1 MSMTTQRPE
10 EVIEPEPQ
18 AVFVENMLGSLTQS
32 LFLAIFLAIVAIV
45 MIQDLLIA
53 AGIAIGLPVLAG
65 FVSVCL
71 AKQKIDNMEYRVYGD
86 RIESE
91 TGVFSTRIKSV
102 DFDNIVNLQR
112 TQSFIERR
120 FGLGSVKISTAGSDG
135 TSMQLKDIPDHEDW
149 YEFLQEKQREGTD

>member
-10 EVIEPEPQ
+10 AVIEPEPQ

-32 LFLAIFLAIVAIV
+32 LFLGIFLAIVAFV
-45 MIQDLLIA
+45 VLQDLLIA
-53 AGIAIGLPVLAG
+53 VGVGIGLPVLAG
-65 FVSVCL
+65 FVSVWL

-91 TGVFSTRIKSV
+91 TGVFSTNIKSV
-102 DFDNIVNLQR
+102 DFDNIVNIQR

-120 FGLGSVKISTAGSDG
+120 FDLGSVKISTAGSDG
-135 TSMQLKDIPDHEDW
+135 TSMRLQDIPDHEDW

>member
-1 MSMTTQRPE
+1 MAHQRPE
-10 EVIEPEPQ
+10 AVIEPEPQ
-18 AVFVENMLGSLTQS
+18 AVFVENVLGSLTQS
-32 LFLAIFLAIVAIV
+32 LFVAIFLAIVALV

-53 AGIAIGLPVLAG
+53 AVIAIGLPVLAG
-65 FVSVCL
+65 FVSVWL
-71 AKQKIDNMEYRVYGD
+71 ARLKINNMEYRVYGD

-91 TGVFSTRIKSV
+91 TGVFSTNIKSV

-135 TSMQLKDIPDHEDW
+135 TSMRLKDIPDHEDW
-149 YEFLQEKQREGTD
+149 YELIQEKQREGTD